1 MIGDFTKGVEFAF
14 VAAMICLS
22 AFTVVKISDYLEMR
36 FNRFVSLIF
45 FLLLGGI
52 GNVFIQYVIRIL

>member
-1 MIGDFTKGVEFAF
+1 MKGVEFAF
-14 VAAMICLS
+14 VGVMICLS
-22 AFTVVKISDYLEMR
+22 AFVTVKVSDYLEMR

-52 GNVFIQYVIRIL
+52 GNVFIQYVLRIL